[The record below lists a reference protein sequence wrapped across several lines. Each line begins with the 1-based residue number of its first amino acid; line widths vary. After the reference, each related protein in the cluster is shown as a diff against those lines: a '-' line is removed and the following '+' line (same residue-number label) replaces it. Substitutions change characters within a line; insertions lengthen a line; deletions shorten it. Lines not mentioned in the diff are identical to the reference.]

1 MAFFSPEPGL
11 KTLNYAKLDFS
22 SHRSPSPMSPLR
34 PLLLSAL
41 ALSALPALA
50 QAPVKALNA
59 ISAQDLTEHIKTLAS
74 DEFEGRAPGTPG
86 EANTVAYLQAEF
98 RKLGLKPGNPDGSWV
113 QAVPMRGQKPSP
125 SFSYTIAGKKVAL
138 KFEDD
143 YVAHSTSQPSTVNV
157 NNSEI
162 VFVGYGVQAPEYG
175 WDDYKGVDVRGKTIL
190 MLINDPAIPDP
201 NNPEQLDPAMFKGKA
216 MTYYGR
222 WTYKYE
228 IAAKLG
234 AAAAIIIHETKPA
247 AYPWDVVR
255 SGGNSEQFSLLRA
268 GDDPDAPAV
277 PGWIQLDQAKAMM
290 AAAGYDFDTLKKQAL
305 TKDFRPVSLKGT
317 ADFKVENIS
326 RTVNSNNV
334 VAKIEGSDPKLKN
347 EYVIYSA
354 HWDHLG
360 VDAKPGKIYYGA
372 LDNASGVSALLEL
385 AKAYQALP
393 KAPKRSVL
401 FIATTAEE
409 KGLLG
414 AKYYASQPLYP
425 LKNTVANINIDGIN
439 AWGKTKQIEN
449 VTSGHSDM
457 DALLTKY
464 AKTQG
469 RLMENDS
476 RPELGSFYRADQLE
490 FARAGVPVLYTK
502 ARSGYLNKPDNY
514 ATEVVNNYFTHD
526 YHQVTDSFHNDWDFS
541 GGVQDIQLLF
551 QVGLDIA
558 QGVTP
563 KWNAGS
569 EFKAAGD
576 RRLK

>member
-1 MAFFSPEPGL
+1 MA
-11 KTLNYAKLDFS
+11 YI
-22 SHRSPSPMSPLR
+22 
-34 PLLLSAL
+34 
-41 ALSALPALA
+41 
-50 QAPVKALNA
+50 Q
-59 ISAQDLTEHIKTLAS
+59 Q
-74 DEFEGRAPGTPG
+74 EFK
-86 EANTVAYLQAEF
+86 
-98 RKLGLKPGNPDGSWV
+98 KLGLKPGNPDGSWV
-113 QAVPMRGQKPSP
+113 QAVPMRGQKPTP
-125 SFSYTIAGKKVAL
+125 SFSYTINGQKVAL
-138 KFEDD
+138 NFPDD
-143 YVAHSTSQPSTVNV
+143 YVAHSTSQPATVNV

-175 WDDYKGVDVRGKTIL
+175 WDDYKGVDVRGKTLL

-201 NNPEQLDPAMFKGKA
+201 NNPVELDPNMFKGKA

-228 IAAKLG
+228 IGARLG
-234 AAAAIIIHETKPA
+234 AAAVMIIHETKPA

-255 SGGNSEQFSLLRA
+255 SGGVAEHFSLTRN
-268 GDDPDAPAV
+268 GDDPDAPPVPV
-277 PGWIQLDQAKAMM
+277 PGWIQLDKAKAMM
-290 AAAGYDFDTLKKQAL
+290 HAAGYDFDALKKQAL
-305 TKDFRPVSLKGT
+305 TKEFRPVSLKGT
-317 ADFKVENIS
+317 ADFKIENIS
-326 RTVNSNNV
+326 RNVDSKNV

-360 VDAKPGKIYYGA
+360 VDPASKKIYYGA
-372 LDNASGVSALLEL
+372 LDNASGVAALMEL
-385 AKAYQALP
+385 AKAYKALP
-393 KAPKRSVL
+393 KAPKRSIL

-414 AKYYASQPLYP
+414 AKYYAAHPLYP

-439 AWGKTKQIEN
+439 AWGKTAQIEN
-449 VTSGHSDM
+449 VTSGHSSIDG
-457 DALLTKY
+457 LLEKY

-469 RLMENDS
+469 RLMEKDS
-476 RPELGSFYRADQLE
+476 RSELGSFYRADQLE

-502 ARSGYLNKPDNY
+502 ARSRYLDKPENY
-514 ATEVVNNYFTHD
+514 AREVVDNYFTHD
-526 YHQVTDSFHNDWDFS
+526 YHQPTDDFRKDWDFS

-558 QGVTP
+558 QGETP
-563 KWNAGS
+563 SWNAGS